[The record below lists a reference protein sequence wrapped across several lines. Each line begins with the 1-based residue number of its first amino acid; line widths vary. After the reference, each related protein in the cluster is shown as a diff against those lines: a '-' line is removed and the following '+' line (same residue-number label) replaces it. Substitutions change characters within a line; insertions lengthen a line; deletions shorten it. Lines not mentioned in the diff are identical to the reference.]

1 MENKHIACGCG
12 QQEKEREHE
21 SCHGHAHCHEHEHE
35 HGHEECGH
43 RHACGCG
50 HCDNHEHADL
60 KIGKFR
66 LIYAQI
72 ALSAVLLAL
81 SFFFGEERVF
91 AANNAKLWL
100 CLAAYLVIGAEILW
114 NSARSIGH
122 GKIFDENFLM
132 AVASVG
138 AFAIGDFPEA
148 VGVMLFYRIGE
159 LFQDMAV
166 ERSRKNIKSLLD
178 LRPDFANVLR
188 EGGAVRVSPEE
199 VAPGE
204 IILVKAGE
212 RVPLDGV
219 LVSGH
224 TTVDHSALTGESL
237 PRELAQGEEVLS
249 GSINL
254 SGTVEIRVTRVFAES
269 TVAKIL
275 DMVENA
281 SAKKSRSENF
291 ITKFAKYYTPAVV
304 AGAVLLA
311 VVPCLFVGFSHF
323 AEWGYRALTFLV
335 ISCPCALVISVPLS
349 FFGGIG
355 GASRMGVLIKGS
367 HNVEE
372 LARAEIVVFDKTGTL
387 TKGNFAVAKVS
398 PAPGTEEAELLR
410 VAAAAESV
418 SNHPIA
424 KSIVKAS
431 GVAPLSDVSDAQELS
446 GYGISAIFEGE
457 RVLCGNAKLLEREKI
472 AFSACAEPGTAV
484 YVARGGKF
492 LGSILI
498 ADEIK
503 PDSRE
508 AVAGLRAAGVKK
520 TVMLTGDAPE
530 VAEAVGRA
538 LGINEV
544 YAGLLPQDKVA
555 RVEALL
561 AEKSEKGKLL
571 FAGDGINDAPVIA
584 RADVGIAMGGMGSD
598 AAIEVADVVL
608 MTDEPSKLAKGI
620 RQSRRTMRIVKEN
633 IVFALGVKAV
643 ILVLG
648 ALGFASM
655 WLAVFADVGVSFLAI
670 LNALRALRVKKK
682 RG

>member
-35 HGHEECGH
+35 HGHEDCGH
-43 RHACGCG
+43 GHACGCG

-91 AANNAKLWL
+91 AADNAKLWL
-100 CLAAYLVIGAEILW
+100 CLAAYLVIGTEILW

-237 PRELAQGEEVLS
+237 PRELVQGEEVLS

-431 GVAPLSDVSDAQELS
+431 ETAPLSDVSDAQELS

-472 AFSACAEPGTAV
+472 AFSACTEPGTAV

-538 LGINEV
+538 LGIDEV

-670 LNALRALRVKKK
+670 LNALRALRVRKK
-682 RG
+682 R